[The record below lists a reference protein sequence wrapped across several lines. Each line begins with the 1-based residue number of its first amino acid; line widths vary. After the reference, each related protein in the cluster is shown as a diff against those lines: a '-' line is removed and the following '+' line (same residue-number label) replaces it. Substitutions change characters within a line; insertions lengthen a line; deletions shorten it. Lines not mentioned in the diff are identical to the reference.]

1 MKQVGL
7 LPLLRWSFFACKKGV
22 QEQQHKTFRSYQGNF
37 LDSQAE
43 TPTFSNVPENKTK
56 PVEKHTCIEH
66 IKAFLFAWDK
76 LVMTSARCSFSSV
89 FFANEFF
96 KIRAKSIKCF
106 YLLTGFSP
114 LSHPRHIHVAGKF

>member
-1 MKQVGL
+1 MVFFRLQKRGTRTTAQNFPQLSGKF
-7 LPLLRWSFFACKKGV
+7 LRLAS
-22 QEQQHKTFRSYQGNF
+22 R
-37 LDSQAE
+37 DSSA
-43 TPTFSNVPENKTK
+43 FSNVPENKTK